1 MAADRA
7 HALAEL
13 VARGLVPPG
22 LTWSS
27 ETPRYGKM
35 EEDAGRVVS
44 FTEPM
49 ITWHPPFDY
58 PGSGYAG
65 FRVPDPYND
74 HVSSLC
80 EVETVKGIEFRFVRA
95 FLAQP
100 YVGALQ
106 GAHFQHGDVHMVEVP
121 DLSWHNEGT
130 TLCVFTPQAPLPVH
144 EWRRTFRAWLVQ
156 TVHFVELAP
165 QVFDV
170 LLEGMALAPQVFDV
184 LQDATAWV
192 VELGARDVAD
202 RDALRAHIG
211 EWIDDADFARVWG
224 AYAAWRHAPLWRALC
239 VPLRFLARLRA
250 RVAVH
255 RAFAPGG
262 AGYLAAKADWEY
274 QTA

>member
-22 LTWSS
+22 LTFF
-27 ETPRYGKM
+27 ERAPRHAEL
-35 EEDAGRVVS
+35 EEGAAGRVGS
-44 FTEPM
+44 FTDPM
-49 ITWHPPFDY
+49 VTRHPTFDY
-58 PGSGYAG
+58 PGSGCAG
-65 FRVPDPYND
+65 FGAPGKYHD
-74 HVSSLC
+74 HVSSLI
-80 EVETVKGIEFRFVRA
+80 EVATVEGVECRFVRA
-95 FLAQP
+95 ILTQP
-100 YVGALQ
+100 YVAALR
-106 GAHFQHGDVHMVEVP
+106 GAHFQHGDVRMVEVP
-121 DLSWHNEGT
+121 DLSWHNAGT
-130 TLCVFTPQAPLPVH
+130 TLCVFTPQSPLPVH

-156 TVHFVELAP
+156 NVHFVDGR
-165 QVFDV
+165 V
-170 LLEGMALAPQVFDV
+170 ALAGAALASQVFDV

-202 RDALRAHIG
+202 RDALRARLG
-211 EWIDDADFARVWG
+211 EWIGDADFARLWG

-262 AGYLAAKADWEY
+262 AGYLVAKAEWERY